1 MEYSLETQERLVR
14 ERPHDEALR
23 RGLFSMYFRLGVM
36 RGGMPL
42 MIVRQEAVQSHL
54 DLGPEQVAR
63 IRDLVAEHDALN
75 KEFWNLPNADPV
87 QARKKFRENLD
98 AALTSLAEILEP
110 AQSQRLHQIV
120 LQRQGVWALS
130 TPEVADQLALTSS
143 QRSAIYQIQEDAFRW
158 PRDGNDFKGPSLDE
172 RVRQVLTVQ
181 QREAWQQMLGEPSD
195 LGKWGHPP
203 RRPRSKK
210 PPTAPTPR

>member
-1 MEYSLETQERLVR
+1 LEYSLETQERLVR

-54 DLGPEQVAR
+54 GLRPAQVAR
-63 IRDLVAEHDALN
+63 IRDSVADQDRLN
-75 KEFWNLPNADPV
+75 KEFWSLSMADPA
-87 QARKKFRENLD
+87 QARKMFREQLD
-98 AALTSLAEILEP
+98 AALTSLTQTLEP
-110 AQSQRLHQIV
+110 AQFQRLNQIV

-143 QRSAIYQIQEDAFRW
+143 QRSAVYQIQEDVFRW
-158 PRDGNDFKGPSLDE
+158 PRDGKDPHGPSLDE
-172 RVRQVLTVQ
+172 RIRQVLTAQ
-181 QREAWQQMLGEPSD
+181 QRDAWQQMLGEPTD
-195 LGKWGHPP
+195 LGKWGHAP

-210 PPTAPTPR
+210 PPSAPR